1 MSIDRYGINF
11 PIGEWTFTLHFYGL
25 LIMTGVIVATVLTSY
40 QAKKRGI
47 NTDLAWDLLPW
58 ALIGGVV
65 GARLWHILTPS
76 PEMIAAGKTT
86 AFYLTHPLDALAVWK
101 GGLGILGAVVG
112 GAVAVYLYVRKHDM
126 NFLTWADMI
135 APGLLAA
142 QAIGRWG
149 NFVNQELYG
158 APTDLP
164 WGIYIDPAH
173 RVSGFENFS
182 HYHPTFLYES
192 ILNLIS
198 MGILLWVGNRYQ
210 ERLKTGDIFFLYL
223 VLYPVI
229 RFFME
234 FIRLDSSQV
243 GGVNINQAVML
254 VVAVLAAGVLVVRH
268 RVGGGR
274 ALARE

>member
-158 APTDLP
+158 APTNLP